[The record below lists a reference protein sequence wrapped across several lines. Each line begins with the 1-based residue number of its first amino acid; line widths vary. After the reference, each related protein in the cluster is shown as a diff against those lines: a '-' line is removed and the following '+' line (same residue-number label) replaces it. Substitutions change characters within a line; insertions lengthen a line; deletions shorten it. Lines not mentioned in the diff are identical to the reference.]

1 MTYHVYGIRHHGPG
15 SARSLVNA
23 LTTQQPDLVLIEGPP
38 EADDIIP
45 LTAHSQMN
53 PPVSILVYAPD
64 EPTRAVYYPFALF
77 SPEWQAMRYALSQNV
92 PVRFMDL
99 PVSLRLAMEKEQEQ
113 SQELSREQSQ
123 ELSPEQQTDLAADLD
138 GDKEDDET
146 EQQVDPLLAQA
157 RLDPLSLLANAAGYE
172 DSERWWE
179 HMVEERRDSASLFQG
194 IAEAMTALR
203 DEVKEESSGERS
215 RIEALR
221 EAHMRKTIRAAEKQ
235 GFQNIAVVCGA
246 WHVPALQNMPASKAD
261 NDLLKNLP
269 RLKTVATW
277 VPWSY
282 GRLTYASGYGAGIN
296 SPGWYHHLWDQ
307 DDKISVRWLT
317 TVART
322 FREYGMDVSS
332 AHIIESVR
340 LADSLAAMRGR
351 PLAGLSELNDAAQSV
366 MLFGDALPMKL
377 LETKLII
384 GERLGQVPDET
395 PMTPLQK
402 DLAQEQKRLR
412 LKTSA
417 SDSELILDLRKPTD
431 LQRSY
436 LLRQLRLIGVP
447 WGQGGNEARGKGTF
461 KESWQIL
468 WKPEFEIKLIEAGRW
483 GNTIKTAAN
492 AATIAYARDCDSLE
506 TLAKLAQDALF
517 ADLDTAV
524 DVLMQQLQAEAALAA
539 DIVHLMAALPGLA
552 HLLRYGD
559 VRKTSLDQVQTVVS
573 GIVTRVC
580 VGLPNA
586 CSSLNEEAAEA
597 MYQHIQ
603 SAQEA
608 IALLDNSD
616 YTGDWQTTLSRLLDQ
631 KDLHML
637 LAGRCCRLLL
647 QAGAI
652 TDEEA
657 ARRFG
662 LALSLANDPADAAAW
677 ADGFLRGS
685 GQLLIYDESLWN
697 ILDQWVCQ
705 LPPQAF
711 TNLLPVLRRTFSTFE
726 APIRRQMG
734 ERVKHNKAVLP
745 GARAA
750 NSEIDAE
757 RARTVLPLMARLLG
771 LEEPH
776 GVQ

>member
-1 MTYHVYGIRHHGPG
+1 MTYHLFGIRHHGPG

-23 LTTQQPDLVLIEGPP
+23 LSALQPDLVLIEGPP

-45 LTAHSQMN
+45 LAAHSQMT

-64 EPTRAVYYPFALF
+64 EPTRAVYYPFAQF
-77 SPEWQAMRYALSQNV
+77 SPEWQAMRYALAQNI

-99 PVSLRLAMEKEQEQ
+99 PVSWRLAMEKEQEQ
-113 SQELSREQSQ
+113 IQD
-123 ELSPEQQTDLAADLD
+123 QQTDSAAVPEKIDQ
-138 GDKEDDET
+138 EEA
-146 EQQVDPLLAQA
+146 VDPLLDQA
-157 RLDPLSLLANAAGYE
+157 RLDPLSLLANVAGYE

-203 DEVKEESSGERS
+203 EEVKEESQSDRA

-221 EAHMRKTIRAAEKQ
+221 EAHMRKTLRAAEKQ
-235 GFQNIAVVCGA
+235 GFKNIAVVCGA
-246 WHVPALQNMPASKAD
+246 WHVPALQNMPAIKHD

-269 RLKTVATW
+269 KLKTVATW

-307 DDKISVRWLT
+307 QDKISVRWLT
-317 TVART
+317 AVARA
-322 FREYGMDVSS
+322 FREQGMDVSS
-332 AHIIESVR
+332 AHIIEAVR
-340 LADSLAAMRGR
+340 LAESLAAMRGR

-366 MLFGDALPMKL
+366 MLFGDALAMKL
-377 LETKLII
+377 LETKLIV

-412 LKTSA
+412 LKPSA
-417 SDSELILDLRKPTD
+417 SDSELILDLRKSTD
-431 LQRSY
+431 LQRSV
-436 LLRQLRLIGVP
+436 LLRQLRLLDVP

-461 KESWQIL
+461 KESWRIL

-492 AATIAYARDCDSLE
+492 TATIAYARDCDSLE
-506 TLAKLAQDALF
+506 ALVKLAQDALF
-517 ADLDTAV
+517 ADLDSAV
-524 DVLMQQLQAEAALAA
+524 DVLMQQLQNEAALAA
-539 DIVHLMAALPGLA
+539 DIVHLMTALPGLA

-559 VRKTSLDQVQTVVS
+559 VRKTSLIQVQAVVS
-573 GIVTRVC
+573 GIVARVC

-586 CSSLNEEAAEA
+586 CASLNEEAAEA
-597 MYQHIQ
+597 MHQNIQ
-603 SAQEA
+603 GVQEA
-608 IALLDNSD
+608 IALLENSD
-616 YTGDWQTTLSRLLDQ
+616 YTAEWHNTLSKLLDQ
-631 KDLHML
+631 ADLHAL

-647 QAGAI
+647 HAGAI
-652 TDEEA
+652 NDEEA

-662 LALSLANDPADAAAW
+662 LALSLANDPGYAAAW

-697 ILDQWVCQ
+697 ILDQWICQ
-705 LPPQAF
+705 LPPTAF
-711 TNLLPVLRRTFSTFE
+711 VNLLPVLRRTFSSFE
-726 APIRRQMG
+726 APVRRQMG

-745 GARAA
+745 GAHSS
-750 NSEIDAE
+750 NSEIDVE
-757 RARTVLPLMARLLG
+757 RAKTVLPLLARLLG
-771 LEEPH
+771 LEEPGGTH
-776 GVQ
+776 